1 MFQLLAENISANI
14 TDPARRKIYGRTL
27 YGVQDAQ
34 AIEGWVQSNADSL
47 LSIVDET
54 EALDLAWPLLT
65 RHINGG
71 VFTKFDKPEVLKRN
85 RAWMDQWKA
94 LQRSPENHP

>member
-1 MFQLLAENISANI
+1 MVFRMPKPLRDGFS
-14 TDPARRKIYGRTL
+14 PTL
-27 YGVQDAQ
+27 TA
-34 AIEGWVQSNADSL
+34 L

-71 VFTKFDKPEVLKRN
+71 VFTKFDKTEG
-85 RAWMDQWKA
+85 A
-94 LQRSPENHP
+94 